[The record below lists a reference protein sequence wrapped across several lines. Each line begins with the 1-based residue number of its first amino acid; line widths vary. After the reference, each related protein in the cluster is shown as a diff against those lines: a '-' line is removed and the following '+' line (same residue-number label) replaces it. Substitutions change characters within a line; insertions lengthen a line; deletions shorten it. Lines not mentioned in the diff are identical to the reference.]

1 MNKKNEIKY
10 ICPYCGHVGKV
21 KGKLSDVIKDAK
33 NGKDVFCSNCDAVV
47 TGAIFNSTTATK
59 KSSVKR
65 SRKKAI

>member
-33 NGKDVFCSNCDAVV
+33 NGKDVFLL
-47 TGAIFNSTTATK
+47 
-59 KSSVKR
+59 
-65 SRKKAI
+65 